1 MIHDIAQSFSP
12 QSYGSHAVIVGPN
25 QMIPEQC
32 VHTEGYSK
40 CSSAGVDTYSTS
52 SEYFWL
58 VVTGTMEFYDFPY
71 IAIISSS
78 QLTFT
83 P

>member
-12 QSYGSHAVIVGPN
+12 QSYGSHAFIVGPN

-40 CSSAGVDTYSTS
+40 CS
-52 SEYFWL
+52 
-58 VVTGTMEFYDFPY
+58 
-71 IAIISSS
+71 
-78 QLTFT
+78 
-83 P
+83 